1 MRKLI
6 RGILLSAMLA
16 LNLSAFTTM
25 SSTALA
31 AESDGVITFNDYVS
45 EIV

>member
-6 RGILLSAMLA
+6 SAILLSAMLT
-16 LNLSAFTTM
+16 LNLLSFTIM